1 MSDPAFEAITKA
13 RNQASS
19 GNAVGAT
26 NTLEAYLATD
36 PHNTR
41 PRLVLAEIAIR
52 DLQDIGYGLMQLDII
67 LDLDPENIDAMK
79 AKVSVLARDK
89 RNNKE
94 TDELFRRLVE
104 LSPSGDLFNEYARF
118 LRNQITDFRRS
129 AEYYEKAIATDP
141 SNYVYHQNYAVLLL
155 NDLKDYAKA
164 KEELEIL
171 MDLKPADLKI
181 RSNYDKLM
189 RTKFD
194 KDGNLKK
201 SWKDKLKR
209 RSECR
214 CLRGITNAYLCI
226 RSS

>member
-1 MSDPAFEAITKA
+1 MSDPAFDAITKA

-36 PHNTR
+36 PHNTG

-52 DLQDIGYGLMQLDII
+52 DLKDTKYGLMQLDVI
-67 LDLDPENIDAMK
+67 LDLEPDNVK
-79 AKVSVLARDK
+79 ALEAKASVLATDK

-94 TDELFRRLVE
+94 TDAIFRRLLE
-104 LSPSGDLFNEYARF
+104 IAPSGDLYNEYARF
-118 LRNQITDFRRS
+118 LRNQITDFRR
-129 AEYYEKAIATDP
+129 AGEFYEKAIATDP

-155 NDLKDYAKA
+155 NDLRDYVKA
-164 KEELEIL
+164 KSELELL
-171 MDLKPADLKI
+171 MELKPADQKI

-194 KDGNLKK
+194 KNGNVKK
-201 SWKDKLKR
+201 SLSDR
-209 RSECR
+209 
-214 CLRGITNAYLCI
+214 LRHRLSGLGIPNAVNYYTD
-226 RSS
+226 

>member
-1 MSDPAFEAITKA
+1 MSDPAFDAITKA

-19 GNAVGAT
+19 GNPTGAA

-36 PHNTR
+36 PHNTK

-52 DLQDIGYGLMQLDII
+52 DLQDVSYGLMQLDVI
-67 LDLDPENIDAMK
+67 LDLDPDNTDAMK

-94 TDELFRRLVE
+94 TDELFKRLVE
-104 LSPSGDLFNEYARF
+104 LCPSGDLYNEYARF

-129 AEYYEKAIATDP
+129 GEYYEKAIATDP
-141 SNYVYHQNYAVLLL
+141 SNYLYHQNYAVLLL
-155 NDLKDYAKA
+155 NDLRDYQKAKA
-164 KEELEIL
+164 ELELL
-171 MDLKPADLKI
+171 MEIKPADPKI

-194 KDGNLKK
+194 KDGNLKR
-201 SWKDKLKR
+201 SWKDKLR
-209 RSECR
+209 HRSPAHR
-214 CLRGITNAYLCI
+214 GIRNAHLCLR
-226 RSS
+226 SS